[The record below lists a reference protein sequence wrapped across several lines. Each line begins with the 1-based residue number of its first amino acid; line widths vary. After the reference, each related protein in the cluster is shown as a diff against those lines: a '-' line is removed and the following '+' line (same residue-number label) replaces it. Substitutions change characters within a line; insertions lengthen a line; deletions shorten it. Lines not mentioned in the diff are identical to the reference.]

1 LPLLD
6 YRQGSMRRFGIR
18 ALSGSAPDVALAALL
33 TALNVL
39 SSGWQATP
47 VAVAI
52 VEAAPVALR
61 RRTPLAALVATAIA
75 ALVGVVLGLRPSAP
89 GFVAIL
95 VLLAAVTSVHRL
107 RVSIPAGVLVGAGA
121 IIVLRE
127 QDVVAVGFELALV
140 IAAWILGFNARTRRS
155 LTAALADLASSAEH
169 ARQEEASRAA
179 TEERARLAR
188 EVHDIVAHSLSVI
201 VVQAGAGR
209 TVAAEAPDEARE
221 ALTSIERT
229 GREALGE
236 IRRLVGV
243 LRSGADRDG
252 REPVSG
258 LGRLEL
264 LLERFR
270 ASGLEVHA
278 QADGALNDL
287 PTTIDL
293 SAYRI
298 VQEALTNCLR
308 HAKGARAQV
317 KVVREERAL
326 LVEVTNDAQ
335 PGATPSLGG
344 GHGLPGMRER
354 VAVHRGDFE
363 AGPLPG
369 GGWRVL
375 ARLPLEPTT

>member
-1 LPLLD
+1 
-6 YRQGSMRRFGIR
+6 MRRFGIR

-33 TALNVL
+33 SALNVL

-264 LLERFR
+264 LL
-270 ASGLEVHA
+270 
-278 QADGALNDL
+278 
-287 PTTIDL
+287 
-293 SAYRI
+293 
-298 VQEALTNCLR
+298 
-308 HAKGARAQV
+308 
-317 KVVREERAL
+317 
-326 LVEVTNDAQ
+326 
-335 PGATPSLGG
+335 
-344 GHGLPGMRER
+344 
-354 VAVHRGDFE
+354 
-363 AGPLPG
+363 
-369 GGWRVL
+369 
-375 ARLPLEPTT
+375 